1 MTLYFILHA
10 LSLVSVFET
19 GFSERKHAA
28 KRIVAHENID
38 HYKNSSLAYATLVSK
53 SGQVDIEP
61 EKQAIAEFAYWV
73 KVLNRMVGVAKF
85 LTKRGLAIQGLSS
98 IFEKLTMETLW
109 KFSS

>member
-1 MTLYFILHA
+1 MHA

-61 EKQAIAEFAYWV
+61 EKQAKAEFAYWV
-73 KVLNRMVGVAKF
+73 KVLNRMVGVVKF

-98 IFEKLTMETLW
+98 ISEKLTMETLW